1 MALMTN
7 VQGNDTIFNA
17 AAVIVAEGIG
27 ILCWLDALFL
37 LSSIIASSG
46 SPNSPRLT
54 MNSFSPVQSNTVD
67 TEGNRRNKMKLLT
80 MF

>member
-37 LSSIIASSG
+37 LFFKFNDNGNIVKMIQQHVVWLRYIQFINISGKYTFAFSIE
-46 SPNSPRLT
+46 LWCH
-54 MNSFSPVQSNTVD
+54 
-67 TEGNRRNKMKLLT
+67 
-80 MF
+80 